1 MSSIQFQPFLHSP
14 FSPFAPVI
22 EPADTVDAFITTHP
36 YESVKNGAALDIPW
50 LNSLTTHEGIYPA
63 GSNMKHYIKKIYIH
77 CINPIILFSFRTR
90 SEIHGRIEF

>member
-1 MSSIQFQPFLHSP
+1 MHSP

-22 EPADTVDAFITTHP
+22 EPVDTVDGFITAHP

-63 GSNMKHYIKKIYIH
+63 GSNEYEH
-77 CINPIILFSFRTR
+77 
-90 SEIHGRIEF
+90 SEK